1 VEALALALSFVAGY
15 LERAVS
21 RTADTGNRSETLI
34 ENKNDTERERE
45 RERERIRAPQ
55 LTGKRTR
62 ADTHKRIEQ
71 IHRALIEERTIIE
84 MADKSRPFAIQQLV
98 KQVSLNNRRGV
109 N

>member
-45 RERERIRAPQ
+45 RERE
-55 LTGKRTR
+55 L
-62 ADTHKRIEQ
+62 
-71 IHRALIEERTIIE
+71 ER
-84 MADKSRPFAIQQLV
+84 
-98 KQVSLNNRRGV
+98 LN
-109 N
+109 